1 MAVHDLGA
9 LRERYRQRLD
19 GGPLVE
25 SAGDIPDDATHAH
38 LQRVKTS
45 HRGIGARTGLRHLI
59 ARATNQAFL
68 DEICT
73 LPDLEALDLAWP
85 MRAPYLAPLRNLKKL
100 KYLGLASPS
109 KVTDFTPILELPDL
123 EILMIENAQHM
134 TDLEWMRPLRNRLR
148 ILGVEGSVNK
158 LQRIPSLAPL
168 RGFAFE
174 ALFLIS
180 TKLADKDPSPLFSCP
195 NLRFLDTARIFSWDD
210 FDALE
215 REMPNLV
222 SHWFDPRQRY

>member
-1 MAVHDLGA
+1 MFEIDLNEKGEVR
-9 LRERYRQRLD
+9 LSGRLD
-19 GGPLVE
+19 
-25 SAGDIPDDATHAH
+25 AAQADAA
-38 LQRVKTS
+38 
-45 HRGIGARTGLRHLI
+45 
-59 ARATNQAFL
+59 QAFL

-73 LPDLEALDLAWP
+73 LTDLEALDLAWP
-85 MRAPYLAPLRNLKKL
+85 MRAPDLAPLRNLKKL

-109 KVTDFTPILELPDL
+109 KVRDFTPILDLPNL

-148 ILGVEGSVNK
+148 ILGVEGSFNK

-180 TKLADKDPSPLFSCP
+180 TTLADKDPSPLFSCP
-195 NLRFLDTARIFSWDD
+195 NLRFLDTARIFSWSD

-222 SHWFDPRQRY
+222 SLWFDSRQRY